1 MSEVYQKM
9 ARKPRKVYRLRLFN
23 EKGQSVLTP
32 SGYATKKGATKVANT
47 WRRRTGG
54 KVNIIKQKTP
64 KNISI
69 IRRPLTTITSQKF
82 RRRRGKA

>member
-1 MSEVYQKM
+1 MPK
-9 ARKPRKVYRLRLFN
+9 RPRKVYRLRLFN

-32 SGYATKKGATKVANT
+32 SGYATKRGATKVANS

-54 KVNIIKQKTP
+54 KVNIVKQKTP

-69 IRRPLTTITSQKF
+69 IRRPITVGTIQKG
-82 RRRRGKA
+82 RVKRGKA